1 MEWHGLPAL
10 GCDVQGL
17 VITFGGTCGKSGA
30 RNPDKTR
37 QIGVISQKRG
47 KFFIGIWEKPGGHH
61 CSLLNLSA
69 HGSKNELY
77 VSVCVLIHMLV
88 ARDW

>member
-37 QIGVISQKRG
+37 QIGVISQKRSKFLSEFG
-47 KFFIGIWEKPGGHH
+47 K
-61 CSLLNLSA
+61 SLEATIARFLIFQPMVPRTSCMFQ
-69 HGSKNELY
+69 Y
-77 VSVCVLIHMLV
+77 VC
-88 ARDW
+88 